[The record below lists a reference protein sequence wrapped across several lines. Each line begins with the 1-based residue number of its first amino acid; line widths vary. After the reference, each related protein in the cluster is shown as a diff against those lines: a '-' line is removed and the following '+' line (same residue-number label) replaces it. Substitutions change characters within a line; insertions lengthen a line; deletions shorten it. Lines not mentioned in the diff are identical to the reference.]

1 MKTQIDNTQDLIDS
15 RDIIDRLRQLDAESE
30 DQDEREEYAM
40 LSELAEECEGY
51 APDWKY
57 GETLIRGTYW
67 VRYVRELLD
76 ECGTVPSDLPDFVEI
91 DWIATANNVAADY
104 TTVDFDGVEY
114 YIRAC

>member
-1 MKTQIDNTQDLIDS
+1 MRTKIDNTQDLIYS
-15 RDIIDRLRQLDAESE
+15 RDIIDWLRRLDAESE
-30 DQDEREEYAM
+30 DQYEREECAM

-57 GETLIRGTYW
+57 GEMLIRGTYW
-67 VRYVRELLD
+67 VRYVREMLED
-76 ECGTVPSDLPDFVEI
+76 CGTIPRNLPDFVEV
-91 DWIATANNVAADY
+91 DWVATANNVAADY